1 MKLSALAVAVLFSAN
16 AWAGLG
22 KINVRSYLGETFRA
36 EINLTDV
43 NAAELASARVGLA
56 GVDTFHDLNVD
67 YSGIMSTL
75 RFSVE
80 PSGRGAIVRVSS
92 SAPINEPYL
101 RFVVEARTSS
111 GRSVREYTVLLDPID
126 YQASNKPS
134 FVQSLPK
141 AAPNL
146 ASQYRGTV
154 APEVA
159 SRTRRTASD
168 SVYVAPGA
176 TLNSLAAQVRPQGA
190 TLDQTMAA
198 LLKSNPSAF
207 IAGDPNRIKAAMTLK
222 VPSAAKIRA
231 IAPSEAHAVLT
242 PASAIAANALPP
254 AVQASPEQM
263 PAAAP
268 KPVVATPSAQ
278 PVKGG
283 EVLKLMAPESS
294 APTDEKLSE
303 VEQQVASREQALKDA
318 ENRIATLEAQ
328 IKALQN
334 SRDTAKPE
342 VGNAAK
348 VAEGAA
354 GPSFVDAL
362 FDNLPLVG
370 GGAAALALLAALG
383 VVVRRRRQASS
394 LPSAFKL
401 SSVNAGAVLGSGGG
415 SSINLQG
422 GASAIGA
429 GHSFMAN
436 FTQSVGAIDTA
447 EVDPIAEAEVYIA
460 YGRDAQA
467 EEILKDA
474 LGRDPS
480 RHEVRL
486 KLMEIHAARQD
497 KEGFGALARE
507 LYAAF
512 DGKGPHWAK
521 AAAMGAVLD
530 PGNPLYQQLDGS
542 PGDTA
547 MASEPMVS
555 IDLDHELF
563 GQGASA
569 APVADIPSPVNADVV
584 VPPESVSESRIRSE
598 SPSSVEDVDPLRAA
612 LFSEGAPAMPP
623 EDSTSG
629 NMLDFDLDGAFDL
642 SVTKPVADTVGAAS
656 KEASPGVHENLL
668 DFDFNLDSVLNE
680 PPRGEAPQHKVNS
693 FPDMGLQ
700 EPSLTGFDALY
711 EGMLSAGSDPETA
724 SLEGL
729 SVNDDP
735 LSTKLDLAKV
745 YLDMGD
751 RDGAKEVLED
761 LLAEAQGGVKAEA
774 EELLAKIGA

>member
-43 NAAELASARVGLA
+43 NAAELSSARVGLA
-56 GVDTFHDLNVD
+56 GMDTFRDLNVD
-67 YSGIMSTL
+67 YSGILSSL
-75 RFSVE
+75 KFSVE

-126 YQASNKPS
+126 YQVNNKPS

-141 AAPNL
+141 AAPSL
-146 ASQYRGTV
+146 ASPYRGNVAREGVV
-154 APEVA
+154 AP
-159 SRTRRTASD
+159 RRTSAD
-168 SVYVAPGA
+168 SLYVAPGA
-176 TLNSLAAQVRPQGA
+176 TLNTLAAQVRPQGA
-190 TLDQTMAA
+190 SLEQTMAA
-198 LLKSNPSAF
+198 LVKNNPSAF
-207 IAGDPNRIKAAMTLK
+207 IAGDPNRIKAAVNLK
-222 VPSAAKIRA
+222 VPPAAKIRA
-231 IAPSEAHAVLT
+231 IASSEARNLLA
-242 PASAIAANALPP
+242 PASALAANSMPP
-254 AVQASPEQM
+254 AAQASPEQP

-268 KPVVATPSAQ
+268 KPAAAAPQAAQ

-283 EVLKLMAPESS
+283 EVLKLMAPETS
-294 APTDEKLSE
+294 APSDEKLSE
-303 VEQQVASREQALKDA
+303 VEQQVASRDQALKDA
-318 ENRIATLEAQ
+318 EKRIATLEAQ

-334 SRDTAKPE
+334 SHEIAKPAA
-342 VGNAAK
+342 GSAAK
-348 VAEGAA
+348 AGEAA
-354 GPSFVDAL
+354 GPSLVDSL
-362 FDNLPLVG
+362 VDNLPLVG
-370 GGAAALALLAALG
+370 GGAAIALLAALG
-383 VVVRRRRQASS
+383 VVVARRRRQAPSLSS
-394 LPSAFKL
+394 ALKL
-401 SSVNAGAVLGSGGG
+401 SSGNAGAVLGSGA
-415 SSINLQG
+415 SSNINLQG
-422 GASAIGA
+422 GASAIGG

-474 LGRDPS
+474 LSRDPS

-497 KEGFGALARE
+497 KEGFESLARE

-530 PGNPLYQQLDGS
+530 PGNPLYQLLDTT
-542 PGDTA
+542 PG
-547 MASEPMVS
+547 ASAPAVAPAAA

-563 GQGASA
+563 GQPPAPASPPMPAENVA
-569 APVADIPSPVNADVV
+569 APREPAKAPSAPVTPS
-584 VPPESVSESRIRSE
+584 VPAES
-598 SPSSVEDVDPLRAA
+598 DDPLRAA
-612 LFSEGAPAMPP
+612 LFAEAPPSGLAEEANP
-623 EDSTSG
+623 G
-629 NMLDFDLDGAFDL
+629 NMLDFDLDAAFDL
-642 SVTKPVADTVGAAS
+642 SAKKPEAEATQDDPAAS
-656 KEASPGVHENLL
+656 GAMQENLL
-668 DFDFNLDSVLNE
+668 DFDFNLDSML
-680 PPRGEAPQHKVNS
+680 S
-693 FPDMGLQ
+693 
-700 EPSLTGFDALY
+700 EPSGKAGQQGKADTAPDLGLEETGSAGFEALY
-711 EGMLSAGSDPETA
+711 EGMLGAESAPEAA

-751 RDGAKEVLED
+751 KDGAKEVLED
-761 LLAEAQGGVKAEA
+761 LLSEAQGGLKSEA
-774 EELLAKIGA
+774 EQLLAKIGS

>member
-43 NAAELASARVGLA
+43 NAAELSSARVGLA
-56 GVDTFHDLNVD
+56 GMDTFRDLNVD
-67 YSGIMSTL
+67 YSGILSSL
-75 RFSVE
+75 KFSVE

-126 YQASNKPS
+126 YQVSNKPS

-141 AAPNL
+141 AAPSL
-146 ASQYRGTV
+146 ASQYRGNVAREGAV
-154 APEVA
+154 AP
-159 SRTRRTASD
+159 RRTSAD
-168 SVYVAPGA
+168 SLYVAPGA
-176 TLNSLAAQVRPQGA
+176 TLNTLAAQVRPQGA
-190 TLDQTMAA
+190 TLEQTMAA
-198 LLKSNPSAF
+198 LVKNNPSAF
-207 IAGDPNRIKAAMTLK
+207 IAGDPNRIKAAVNLK
-222 VPSAAKIRA
+222 VPPAAKIRA
-231 IAPSEAHAVLT
+231 IAPAEARHLLA
-242 PASAIAANALPP
+242 PASALAANAAPP
-254 AVQASPEQM
+254 AAQASPEPP

-268 KPVVATPSAQ
+268 KPAAAATQAAQ
-278 PVKGG
+278 PAKGG
-283 EVLKLMAPESS
+283 EVLKLMAPETS
-294 APTDEKLSE
+294 APTDEKLSD

-318 ENRIATLEAQ
+318 EKRIATLEAQ

-334 SRDTAKPE
+334 SHEVAKP
-342 VGNAAK
+342 AAGGGAK
-348 VAEGAA
+348 TGDAAA
-354 GPSFVDAL
+354 GPSWVDSL
-362 FDNLPLVG
+362 VDNLPLVG
-370 GGAAALALLAALG
+370 GGAAIALLAALG
-383 VVVRRRRQASS
+383 VVVARRRRQAPSLSS
-394 LPSAFKL
+394 ALKL
-401 SSVNAGAVLGSGGG
+401 SSGNAGAVLGSGA
-415 SSINLQG
+415 SSNINLQG
-422 GASAIGA
+422 GASAIGG

-474 LGRDPS
+474 LSRDPS

-486 KLMEIHAARQD
+486 KLMEIHAGRQD
-497 KEGFGALARE
+497 KEGFESLARE

-530 PGNPLYQQLDGS
+530 PGNPLYQLLDS
-542 PGDTA
+542 APGASAQTA
-547 MASEPMVS
+547 APAAA

-563 GQGASA
+563 GQPSAPASPPMPAENAA
-569 APVADIPSPVNADVV
+569 APREPAKAPSAPVTQSSLA
-584 VPPESVSESRIRSE
+584 ES
-598 SPSSVEDVDPLRAA
+598 DDPLRAA
-612 LFSEGAPAMPP
+612 LFAEAPPSGLAEEANP
-623 EDSTSG
+623 G
-629 NMLDFDLDGAFDL
+629 NMLDFDLDAAFDL
-642 SVTKPVADTVGAAS
+642 SAKKPEAGATQGDPAAS
-656 KEASPGVHENLL
+656 EAMQENLL
-668 DFDFNLDSVLNE
+668 DFDFNLDSML
-680 PPRGEAPQHKVNS
+680 S
-693 FPDMGLQ
+693 
-700 EPSLTGFDALY
+700 EPSGKAGQQGKADTAPDLGLEETGSAGFDALY
-711 EGMLSAGSDPETA
+711 EGMLGAESAPEAA

-751 RDGAKEVLED
+751 KDGAKEVLED
-761 LLAEAQGGVKAEA
+761 LLSEAQGGLKAEA
-774 EELLAKIGA
+774 EQLLAKIGS

>member
-43 NAAELASARVGLA
+43 NAAELSSARVGLA
-56 GVDTFHDLNVD
+56 GMDTFRDLNVD
-67 YSGIMSTL
+67 YSGILSSL
-75 RFSVE
+75 KFSVE

-126 YQASNKPS
+126 YQVSNKPS

-141 AAPNL
+141 AAPSL
-146 ASQYRGTV
+146 ASQYRGNVAREGAV
-154 APEVA
+154 AP
-159 SRTRRTASD
+159 RRAPAD
-168 SVYVAPGA
+168 SLYVAPGA
-176 TLNSLAAQVRPQGA
+176 TLNTLAAQVRPQGA
-190 TLDQTMAA
+190 TLEQTMAA
-198 LLKSNPSAF
+198 LVKSNPSAF
-207 IAGDPNRIKAAMTLK
+207 IAGDPNRIKAAVNLK
-222 VPSAAKIRA
+222 VPPAVKIRA
-231 IAPSEAHAVLT
+231 IAPAEARNLLA
-242 PASAIAANALPP
+242 PASALAANATPP
-254 AVQASPEQM
+254 ATQASSEPP
-263 PAAAP
+263 PAAAL
-268 KPVVATPSAQ
+268 KPAASASQAAQ

-283 EVLKLMAPESS
+283 EVLKLMAPETS

-318 ENRIATLEAQ
+318 EKRIATLEAQ

-334 SRDTAKPE
+334 GHEVAKPAA
-342 VGNAAK
+342 GSAAK
-348 VAEGAA
+348 AGDAAA
-354 GPSFVDAL
+354 GPSWVDSL
-362 FDNLPLVG
+362 LDNLPLVG
-370 GGAAALALLAALG
+370 GGAAVALLAALG
-383 VVVRRRRQASS
+383 VVVARRRRQASS
-394 LPSAFKL
+394 LSSALKL
-401 SSVNAGAVLGSGGG
+401 SSGNAGAVLGSGA
-415 SSINLQG
+415 SSSNINLQG

-474 LGRDPS
+474 LSRDPS

-497 KEGFGALARE
+497 KEGFESLARE

-530 PGNPLYQQLDGS
+530 PGNPLYQLLDS
-542 PGDTA
+542 APG
-547 MASEPMVS
+547 ASAPTVAPATT

-563 GQGASA
+563 GQPSAPASPSGQTESVA
-569 APVADIPSPVNADVV
+569 APREQEKAPSAPVTQS
-584 VPPESVSESRIRSE
+584 VPTEN
-598 SPSSVEDVDPLRAA
+598 DDPLRAA
-612 LFSEGAPAMPP
+612 LFAEAPSSGVP
-623 EDSTSG
+623 EETSPG
-629 NMLDFDLDGAFDL
+629 SMLDFDLDAAFDL
-642 SVTKPVADTVGAAS
+642 SAKKPKADATQDDPAAS
-656 KEASPGVHENLL
+656 AAMQENLL
-668 DFDFNLDSVLNE
+668 DFDFNLDSML
-680 PPRGEAPQHKVNS
+680 S
-693 FPDMGLQ
+693 
-700 EPSLTGFDALY
+700 EPSGSAGQQGKAGGAPDLGLEETGSAGFDALY
-711 EGMLSAGSDPETA
+711 EGMLGAESAPEAA

-751 RDGAKEVLED
+751 KDGAKEVLED
-761 LLAEAQGGVKAEA
+761 LLSEAQGGLKVEA
-774 EELLAKIGA
+774 EQLLAKIGS